1 MKIVFTRIHT
11 SQVKWKL
18 TESEKLSD
26 NLKRDEYGVL
36 SLENTLKPSDFDL
49 GVSIFEALDNDD
61 NYRLFYADKIWPDD
75 EVAIKLS
82 DLREVAEALNDEY
95 STEYDTY
102 YFDGYLTSRI
112 ILEYDYE
119 MFDFM
124 KGKGE

>member
-1 MKIVFTRIHT
+1 M
-11 SQVKWKL
+11 
-18 TESEKLSD
+18 
-26 NLKRDEYGVL
+26 
-36 SLENTLKPSDFDL
+36 KPSDFDL